1 MTKKMIAAAVCAV
14 LLLSS
19 AACAKSEE
27 KETPEDTAPAFVTEE
42 TVGETTTVNQTQE
55 TTTAAITETA
65 TAAPVSTTAAPETT
79 AAPVSTT
86 AAPETTAAPVSTT
99 AAPVETTAP
108 TAQTAYPVIVPD
120 KELIRGIQPVDINR
134 FDPDPTKW
142 TTQQIVD
149 YYKFGMAM
157 EDNSDVMTD
166 QSFELIGSLD
176 GKAAILNNP
185 VKLAMKLAAQPYNA
199 LTGGYW
205 AIQPSELKSADA
217 HREGDYIVINLY
229 PLEQTDGPNGDEHE
243 GTVGHVVNVVQGID
257 GFIAYV
263 EENFSML
270 NAKYDDDS
278 VVLQYSNAYAKDV
291 KINTRTG
298 KMESGTWGYDVDIYL
313 DHCSMAGIEFDNFHT
328 AMRWKCWYPVV
339 D

>member
-19 AACAKSEE
+19 AACGKNEE
-27 KETPEDTAPAFVTEE
+27 TTETTDPALVTEE
-42 TVGETTTVNQTQE
+42 TVGETTTAAQTQE
-55 TTTAAITETA
+55 TTAAPITET
-65 TAAPVSTTAAPETT
+65 TT

-99 AAPVETTAP
+99 AAPVSTTGAPVETTAP
-108 TAQTAYPVIVPD
+108 AAQNVYPVIVPD
-120 KELIRGIQPVDINR
+120 KELINGIQPVDINR

-142 TTQQIVD
+142 TTQQIID

-157 EDNSDVMTD
+157 EDNADVMTD
-166 QSFELIGSLD
+166 QSFELLGSLD
-176 GKAAILNNP
+176 GKAAILNSP
-185 VKLAMKLAAQPYNA
+185 VKLAMKLAAKPYNA

-229 PLEQTDGPNGDEHE
+229 PKDQTDGPNGDEHE

-257 GFIAYV
+257 DFIAYV
-263 EENFSML
+263 EENFSIL

-278 VVLQYSNAYAKDV
+278 VVLKYTKAYAKNV
-291 KINTRTG
+291 RINTKTG
-298 KMESGTWGYDVDIYL
+298 KMESGNWGYTLDVYL
-313 DHCSMAGIEFDNFHT
+313 DHCSMAGVDFENFHT
-328 AMRWKCWYPVV
+328 TIGWKCWYPVA

>member
-19 AACAKSEE
+19 AACGKNEE
-27 KETPEDTAPAFVTEE
+27 TTETTDPALVTEE
-42 TVGETTTVNQTQE
+42 TVGETTTAAQTQE
-55 TTTAAITETA
+55 TTAAPITET
-65 TAAPVSTTAAPETT
+65 TT

-99 AAPVETTAP
+99 AAPVSTTGAPVETTAP
-108 TAQTAYPVIVPD
+108 AAQNAYPVIVPD
-120 KELIRGIQPVDINR
+120 KELINGIQPVDINR
-134 FDPDPTKW
+134 FDPDPAKW

-157 EDNSDVMTD
+157 EDNADVMTD
-166 QSFELIGSLD
+166 QSFELLGSLD
-176 GKAAILNNP
+176 GKAAILNSP

-205 AIQPSELKSADA
+205 AIQPSDLKSADA
-217 HREGDYIVINLY
+217 HREGDYIIINLY
-229 PLEQTDGPNGDEHE
+229 PLDQTDGPNGDEHE

-257 GFIAYV
+257 DFIGYV
-263 EENFSML
+263 EENFSVL

-278 VVLQYSNAYAKDV
+278 VVLKYSDAYAKDV
-291 KINTRTG
+291 KINTNTG
-298 KMESGTWGYDVDIYL
+298 KMESGNWGYTLDVYL
-313 DHCSMAGIEFDNFHT
+313 DHCSMAGINFEDFHT
-328 AMRWKCWYPVV
+328 TIGWKCWYPAG
-339 D
+339 

>member
-1 MTKKMIAAAVCAV
+1 MTKKMIAAAACAV

-19 AACAKSEE
+19 AACAKSE
-27 KETPEDTAPAFVTEE
+27 KNETPEDTAPAFVTEE
-42 TVGETTTVNQTQE
+42 TVGETTTVTQTQE

-134 FDPDPTKW
+134 FDPDPAKW

-229 PLEQTDGPNGDEHE
+229 PLDQTDGPNGDEHE

-257 GFIAYV
+257 DFIGYV
-263 EENFSML
+263 EKNFSVL

-278 VVLQYSNAYAKDV
+278 VVLKYSNAYAKDV
-291 KINTRTG
+291 KINTNTG
-298 KMESGTWGYDVDIYL
+298 KMESGNWGYTLDVYL
-313 DHCSMAGIEFDNFHT
+313 DHCSMAGINFENFHT
-328 AMRWKCWYPVV
+328 TIGWKCWYPAG
-339 D
+339 